1 MELNIEFNFHAL
13 RHTHATMLMEAGANM
28 KDIQER
34 LGHSK
39 ISTTIDTYSHITDK
53 IRNNTIN
60 IFESLLN

>member
-1 MELNIEFNFHAL
+1 MEG
-13 RHTHATMLMEAGANM
+13 GANM
-28 KDIQER
+28 KDIHER

-39 ISTTIDTYSHITDK
+39 ISTTIDTYSHVTDK

>member
-1 MELNIEFNFHAL
+1 
-13 RHTHATMLMEAGANM
+13 MEAGANM

-39 ISTTIDTYSHITDK
+39 ISTTIDTYSHVTDK